1 MTSENGCSLIMEAA
15 NFDYLISLDKMA
27 RLKKDYQI
35 SKVNSILNEE
45 NLISLSDLTKQELN
59 YLKKQ
64 QTIKEQDINQHKSR

>member
-1 MTSENGCSLIMEAA
+1 MEAA

-45 NLISLSDLTKQELN
+45 NLFSLSDLTKQELN
-59 YLKKQ
+59 YLEKQQ
-64 QTIKEQDINQHKSR
+64 QTIKGQDINQHKSR